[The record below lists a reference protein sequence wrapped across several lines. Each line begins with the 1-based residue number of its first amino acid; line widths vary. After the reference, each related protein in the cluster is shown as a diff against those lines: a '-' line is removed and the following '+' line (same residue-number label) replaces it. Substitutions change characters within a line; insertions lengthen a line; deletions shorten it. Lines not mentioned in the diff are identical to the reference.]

1 MLYLKGCPKC
11 HGDMYL
17 EKDSYGVFRQ
27 CLQCGMIQEA
37 PAAAKV
43 VATGLH
49 AGKAA
54 VAAGLRT
61 GKSAVA

>member
-27 CLQCGMIQEA
+27 CLQCGMIQDA
-37 PAAAKV
+37 PAAAKAA
-43 VATGLH
+43 ATGLR

-54 VAAGLRT
+54 VA
-61 GKSAVA
+61 

>member
-27 CLQCGMIQEA
+27 CLQCGMVQDA
-37 PAAAKV
+37 PAVVKTVAAVKAV
-43 VATGLH
+43 VGLR

-54 VAAGLRT
+54 VA
-61 GKSAVA
+61 